1 MPAPQLP
8 ELKFLHA
15 PASLNRVK
23 LEVFRKASTED
34 LQASLLPGQPGAL
47 KARADGTVL
56 DGHHRLAI
64 LLERDINIHALL
76 REIIEKEQ

>member
-1 MPAPQLP
+1 MPSPQLP

-15 PASLNRVK
+15 AASLNRVK
-23 LEVFRKASTED
+23 LEVFRKSSTED

-47 KARADGTVL
+47 KARADGIVL

-64 LLERDINIHALL
+64 LLEREVNIQVLS
-76 REIIEKEQ
+76 REIIDKEQ